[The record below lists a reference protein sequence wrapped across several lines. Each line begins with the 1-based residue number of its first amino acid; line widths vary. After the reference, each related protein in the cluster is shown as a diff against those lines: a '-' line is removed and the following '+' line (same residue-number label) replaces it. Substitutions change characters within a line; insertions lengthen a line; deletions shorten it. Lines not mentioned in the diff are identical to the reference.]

1 MMELN
6 EARIRLEALEKKADW
21 EGIIAL
27 MQDDVSL
34 YADPRYAALMFDE
47 AIYIY
52 SEVYGQDMGDG
63 LRSYLVPFYESG
75 VKLYLILRDHY
86 SEDAYC
92 LWRLGECLNG
102 GPGYCLFLDN
112 DLVQSSNGWLDKTL
126 FYLEKSLKIKD
137 SKLVQMEYNEARYFY
152 DINVRKI
159 NEPDYR
165 YLTKKE
171 RLEAEQE
178 LKALN
183 LSNTWGE
190 SMLRD
195 YYEDLIK
202 KSQYEEA
209 NRNRKEN

>member
-1 MMELN
+1 M
-6 EARIRLEALEKKADW
+6 
-21 EGIIAL
+21 
-27 MQDDVSL
+27 
-34 YADPRYAALMFDE
+34 
-47 AIYIY
+47 
-52 SEVYGQDMGDG
+52 
-63 LRSYLVPFYESG
+63 
-75 VKLYLILRDHY
+75 
-86 SEDAYC
+86 
-92 LWRLGECLNG
+92 
-102 GPGYCLFLDN
+102 
-112 DLVQSSNGWLDKTL
+112 QSSNGWLDKTL

-152 DINVRKI
+152 DIEVRKI

-190 SMLRD
+190 SELKCYCEVLM
-195 YYEDLIK
+195 K

-209 NRNRKEN
+209 NRNKDSDG

>member
-1 MMELN
+1 MTLN
-6 EARIRLEALEKKADW
+6 EARVRLEALESKADW

-27 MQDDVSL
+27 MQDDASL

-102 GPGYCLFLDN
+102 GPGYCLFLYN
-112 DLVQSSNGWLDKTL
+112 ELVGSKGDWSDMALV
-126 FYLEKSLKIKD
+126 YLEKSLKIKD

-190 SMLRD
+190 SKLKCYCEVLM
-195 YYEDLIK
+195 K

-209 NRNRKEN
+209 NRNKDSDG

>member
-1 MMELN
+1 MELN

-190 SMLRD
+190 SMLKD

>member
-1 MMELN
+1 
-6 EARIRLEALEKKADW
+6 
-21 EGIIAL
+21 
-27 MQDDVSL
+27 
-34 YADPRYAALMFDE
+34 
-47 AIYIY
+47 
-52 SEVYGQDMGDG
+52 MGDG

-159 NEPDYR
+159 HEPDYR

-209 NRNRKEN
+209 NRSKDSDG

>member
-1 MMELN
+1 MELN